1 MAKEL
6 RCGDVI
12 PGCPTVIEGKDD
24 TEIMKKASEH
34 AKTAHSMTVIPPD
47 VVNRVQKAI
56 HTKSA

>member
-12 PGCPTVIEGKDD
+12 PGCPTIIEGKDD
-24 TEIMKKASEH
+24 SEVMKKAVEH
-34 AKTAHSMTVIPPD
+34 AKSAHGMKMVPPD
-47 VVNRVQKAI
+47 VANKVQKAI